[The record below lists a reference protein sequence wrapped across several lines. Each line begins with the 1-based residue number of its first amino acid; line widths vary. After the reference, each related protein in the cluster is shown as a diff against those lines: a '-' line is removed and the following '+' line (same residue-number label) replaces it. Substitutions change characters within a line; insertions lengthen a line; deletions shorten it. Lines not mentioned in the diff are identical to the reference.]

1 MKISLEDLKLD
12 KINVIFPGNL
22 SFKLSDKIE
31 AIGLEFLQN
40 LKIILSKSSQK
51 ILLPLEAISRLFI
64 E

>member
-40 LKIILSKSSQK
+40 LKTLT
-51 ILLPLEAISRLFI
+51 F
-64 E
+64 